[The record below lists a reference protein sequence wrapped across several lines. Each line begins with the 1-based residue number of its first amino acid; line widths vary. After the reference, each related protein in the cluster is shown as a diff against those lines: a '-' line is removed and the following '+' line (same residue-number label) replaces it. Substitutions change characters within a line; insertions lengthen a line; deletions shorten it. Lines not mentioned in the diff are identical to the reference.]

1 MRAVVPHQL
10 AVVGVASERPVQACA
25 PNTARASDAPGLR
38 IKAEGGAS
46 PSRLKAWPPLP
57 LWNQCPR
64 TWKFPRLSRKIPGS
78 SVWLAQAGAVPMR
91 LNGASQDGLRSV
103 MLLRLARRTANK
115 SRKHHQFTR
124 WRRRRGGHCT
134 SFGACGS
141 RTSGRT
147 VLRNALAATTV
158 SMTRTRMRGAARTA
172 KTGGG
177 CAYLLGR
184 PAGRSRSGRRKGSGS

>member
-25 PNTARASDAPGLR
+25 PNTARASDALGLR

-103 MLLRLARRTANK
+103 MRLRLAKGAVGVRGARL
-115 SRKHHQFTR
+115 
-124 WRRRRGGHCT
+124 RRGSAGRVEQGQGGRRCRPGRADHQGQEGTAGPRHLAGHH
-134 SFGACGS
+134 
-141 RTSGRT
+141 
-147 VLRNALAATTV
+147 AA
-158 SMTRTRMRGAARTA
+158 APPPWQARTPA
-172 KTGGG
+172 KLPPNFFSPKTQK
-177 CAYLLGR
+177 
-184 PAGRSRSGRRKGSGS
+184 RKAKLQYD